1 MEQAVTT
8 RMANRRLL
16 IEAQTSNFAVR
27 EVLDKALALLADW
40 GVPAAATGDV
50 HIVLAEALNNVI
62 EHAYDF
68 RDGGRF
74 SLDMTLEDHRLTCII
89 RDHGTP
95 FPEGTPPDGD
105 AVALDG
111 PTESLPEGGFGWF
124 MIRELTEDLTYEH
137 DDGCNALTLHFRVV

>member
-1 MEQAVTT
+1 MDQAVTT
-8 RMANRRLL
+8 RMADRRIL
-16 IEAQTSNFAVR
+16 IEAETGTFAVR
-27 EVLDKALALLADW
+27 AVLDRALAVLAEW
-40 GVPAAATGDV
+40 RLPIACIGNV
-50 HIVLAEALNNVI
+50 HIVLAEALNNVA
-62 EHAYDF
+62 EHAYGF

-74 SLDMTLEDHRLTCII
+74 SLDMTLEDGRLTCVV

-124 MIRELTEDLTYEH
+124 MIRKLTEDLAYDH
-137 DDGCNALTLHFRVV
+137 ADGCNALTLRFAVV

>member
-8 RMANRRLL
+8 RMANRRIL
-16 IEAQTSNFAVR
+16 IEAQTGNFAVR
-27 EVLDKALALLADW
+27 EVLDKALASLAEW
-40 GVPAAATGDV
+40 SIPAAAAGDI
-50 HIVLAEALNNVI
+50 HIVLAETLNNVS

-74 SLDMTLEDHRLTCII
+74 SLELSLDSHRLTCVI
-89 RDHGTP
+89 RDHGPP

-111 PTESLPEGGFGWF
+111 PPESLPEGGFGWF

-137 DDGCNALTLHFRVV
+137 AGGCNTLTLHFRVV

>member
-8 RMANRRLL
+8 RMADRHIL
-16 IEAQTSNFAVR
+16 IEAKTSNFAVR
-27 EVLDKALALLADW
+27 EVLDEALTLLAEW
-40 GVPAAATGDV
+40 GVPAAATGSV

-74 SLDMTLEDHRLTCII
+74 SLDMTLEGDRLTAVI

-124 MIRELTEDLTYEH
+124 MIRELTEDLSYEH
-137 DDGCNALTLHFRVV
+137 AEGCNALTLRFLVV